1 MQFNREGVQNV
12 KNWCYKVG
20 GLSPFSILIFRTLAS
35 GSVLDSNLDLNI
47 YIYIGWHSVTNS
59 PMAVDN
65 AKPKSIQAQECKALS
80 G

>member
-47 YIYIGWHSVTNS
+47 YIYILVGTASQTVPWRWIMRNQK
-59 PMAVDN
+59 AYKLKN
-65 AKPKSIQAQECKALS
+65 AKL
-80 G
+80 

>member
-47 YIYIGWHSVTNS
+47 YIYWL
-59 PMAVDN
+59 
-65 AKPKSIQAQECKALS
+65 AQRHKQS
-80 G
+80 HGGG